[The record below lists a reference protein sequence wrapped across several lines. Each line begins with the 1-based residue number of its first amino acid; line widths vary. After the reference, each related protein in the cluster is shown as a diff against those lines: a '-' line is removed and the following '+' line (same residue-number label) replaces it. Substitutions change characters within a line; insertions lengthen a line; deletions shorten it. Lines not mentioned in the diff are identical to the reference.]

1 MSAIHS
7 EVFSGPFTGTGN
19 ALMKKGTVIM
29 NIPTSHAMWNSGSA
43 LANWGV
49 DGVLKF
55 GLPYRILNREV
66 KMH

>member
-1 MSAIHS
+1 MSAIHI

-29 NIPTSHAMWNSGSA
+29 NIPTSRAMWNSGSA
-43 LANWGV
+43 LPNWGV

-55 GLPYRILNREV
+55 GLP
-66 KMH
+66 